1 MGTRRVYFNIPK
13 LVPLIRIKEPESLV
27 IDAIFVVTFY
37 VTDKSKFKFLLKFQK
52 IERQPPHKFILT
64 YPTMPSLQLLDY
76 STANSI
82 EHFIQYYIMFSTM
95 GLLMNIVRFFFY
107 NFVTQD
113 NKDTEIK
120 QLRAEVENLHNV
132 LEEVVKFLNRNR
144 NNYDEEKADFVDESE
159 NENEQEQEQEKPD
172 APHAEDEKKDN

>member
-1 MGTRRVYFNIPK
+1 
-13 LVPLIRIKEPESLV
+13 
-27 IDAIFVVTFY
+27 
-37 VTDKSKFKFLLKFQK
+37 LLKFQK

-132 LEEVVKFLNRNR
+132 LDEVVRYLNRNKTR
-144 NNYDEEKADFVDESE
+144 ENYDEEKAEELWSDDEKA
-159 NENEQEQEQEKPD
+159 EKP
-172 APHAEDEKKDN
+172 AEEKKDN

>member
-1 MGTRRVYFNIPK
+1 MN
-13 LVPLIRIKEPESLV
+13 LI
-27 IDAIFVVTFY
+27 
-37 VTDKSKFKFLLKFQK
+37 
-52 IERQPPHKFILT
+52 
-64 YPTMPSLQLLDY
+64 
-76 STANSI
+76 
-82 EHFIQYYIMFSTM
+82 
-95 GLLMNIVRFFFY
+95 RFFFY

-159 NENEQEQEQEKPD
+159 NEKEQEKPE
-172 APHAEDEKKDN
+172 APQAEDEKKDN